1 MSMKVE
7 EVEDIDALLEEE
19 SKRAEQAKDK
29 FMLQPVSSFVV
40 SKRHFDLAVQSS
52 LTENRPLSDFLDV
65 PEEYT
70 TSNLKISDADG
81 SIILTFLPDREQELE
96 SLDEELQELDEDV
109 IGSEDEEIEALESSW
124 ASQPQITNTFGITIV
139 EKERS

>member
-19 SKRAEQAKDK
+19 SKRAERAKDK

-81 SIILTFLPDREQELE
+81 SIILTFLPDRERELE
-96 SLDEELQELDEDV
+96 ELDEELQELDEDV
-109 IGSEDEEIEALESSW
+109 IGSEDEEMEALESSW
-124 ASQPQITNTFGITIV
+124 TSQPQITNTFGITIV